1 MNDYQRFR
9 AQMHYEPVDRC
20 PIWDF
25 GFWDETLAL
34 WREQGMPADAHPDE
48 YFGMDAQWRSI
59 PIATRL
65 LPAFEEQLIEDR
77 GETEVVRDGEG
88 VVVHR
93 RKWMQTIPHYLD
105 WTLKDRVSWQEHYV
119 PRLDPD
125 TPGRIPDDF
134 AQRCRQVRDGYRD
147 YPLGIAAGSM
157 YGVLRN
163 WMGMENISLLVYDD
177 PDLFGEMVDT
187 LGRLYVTILSR
198 ALAIAKD
205 NGVTFDYASMWEDM
219 CYSHGPLLGP
229 NMVERYMMPHYVHIT
244 ELLREHGVDVVVLDC
259 DGCIDQLIPLWLG
272 AGVNCMF
279 PVEVGTW
286 KADPIAYRQQY
297 GKNLLMMGG
306 FNKRVLAG
314 TKDAISAE
322 VRRLTPLVE
331 EGGFIPFCDHRVPA
345 DVPLA
350 NYVHYL
356 QEARRV
362 WGKGVNLRPMPAASV

>member
-1 MNDYQRFR
+1 MNDHQRFR

-25 GFWDETLAL
+25 GFWDETLDL

-59 PIATRL
+59 PIAMRL

-105 WTLKDRVSWQEHYV
+105 WTLRDRASWQEHYV

-134 AQRCRQVRDGYRD
+134 AQRCRQVRDGDRD
-147 YPLGIAAGSM
+147 YSLGIGAGSM

-177 PDLFGEMVDT
+177 PDLFEEMTDT

-229 NMVERYMMPHYVHIT
+229 DMVERYMVPHYVHIT
-244 ELLREHGVDVVVLDC
+244 ELLREYGVDVVVLDC

-314 TKDAISAE
+314 TKGAISAE

-331 EGGFIPFCDHRVPA
+331 QGGFIPFCDHRVPA

-362 WGKGVNLRPMPAASV
+362 WGKGMNLRPMPAASV

>member
-1 MNDYQRFR
+1 MNDRQRFR
-9 AQMHYEPVDRC
+9 AQMHYESVDRC

-25 GFWDETLAL
+25 GFWDETLDL
-34 WREQGMPADAHPDE
+34 WREQGMPADADPDE

-65 LPAFEEQLIEDR
+65 LPAFDEQLIEDR

-93 RKWMQTIPHYLD
+93 RKWMRTIPHYLD
-105 WTLKDRVSWQEHYV
+105 WTLKDRASWREHFV
-119 PRLDPD
+119 PRLDAD

-134 AQRCRQVRDGYRD
+134 AQRCREARDADRD

-163 WMGMENISLLVYDD
+163 WMGLENISVLVYDD
-177 PDLFGEMVDT
+177 PDLFEEMTDT
-187 LGRLYVTILSR
+187 LGRLYVTVLSR

-229 NMVERYMMPHYVHIT
+229 DMVERYMVAHYVHIT
-244 ELLREHGVDVVVLDC
+244 ELLREYGVDVVVLDC
-259 DGCIDQLIPLWLG
+259 DGCIDQLMPLWLG

-306 FNKRVLAG
+306 FDKRVLAG

-345 DVPLA
+345 DVPLD

-362 WGKGVNLRPMPAASV
+362 WGKGANLHPMPAGSA

>member
-1 MNDYQRFR
+1 MDDRQRFR
-9 AQMHYEPVDRC
+9 AQMHYESVDRC

-25 GFWDETLAL
+25 GFWDETLDL
-34 WREQGMPADAHPDE
+34 WREQGMPADADPDE

-65 LPAFEEQLIEDR
+65 LPAFEEKLIEDR
-77 GETEVVRDGEG
+77 GETEVVRDADG

-105 WTLKDRVSWQEHYV
+105 WTLKDRASWREHYV

-125 TPGRIPDDF
+125 TRGRIPDDF
-134 AQRCRQVRDGYRD
+134 AQRCRQVRDGDRD

-163 WMGMENISLLVYDD
+163 WMGLENISVLVYDD
-177 PDLFGEMVDT
+177 PDLFEEMTDT
-187 LGRLYVTILSR
+187 LGRLYLTLLAR
-198 ALAIAKD
+198 TLALARD

-229 NMVERYMMPHYVHIT
+229 DMVERYMVPHYVHTT
-244 ELLREHGVDVVVLDC
+244 ELLREYGVDVVVLDS

-306 FNKRVLAG
+306 FDKRVLAG

-345 DVPLA
+345 DVSLA

-362 WGKGVNLRPMPAASV
+362 WGRGVDLRPMPAASV